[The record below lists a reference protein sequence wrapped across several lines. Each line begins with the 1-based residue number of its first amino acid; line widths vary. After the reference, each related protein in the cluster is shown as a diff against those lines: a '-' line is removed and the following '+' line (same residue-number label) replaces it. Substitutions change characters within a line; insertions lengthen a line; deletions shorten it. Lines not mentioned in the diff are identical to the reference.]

1 MLRQRGGAGSDPTPI
16 LYAVAAPRA
25 VKKAVLVV
33 EDDPGS
39 LLLTRTVLEEAGY
52 NVITAST
59 ADDALAQL
67 DQKLPA
73 LILMDVDLPGRDGL
87 SLTRLLKTMSPTTAI
102 PVVALTAHS
111 SLQRRQD
118 AMASGCIG
126 FIAKPIDIHSFPQRV
141 AEFIGET
148 DAG

>member
-1 MLRQRGGAGSDPTPI
+1 MQCQRLGAGSDPTSI
-16 LYAVAAPRA
+16 LLAVAP
-25 VKKAVLVV
+25 KKAVLVV
-33 EDDPGS
+33 EDDPAS
-39 LLLTRTVLEEAGY
+39 QLLTQTILQEAGY
-52 NVITAST
+52 EVLTARS

-67 DQKLPA
+67 DRKLPA

-118 AMASGCIG
+118 AMAAGCIG
-126 FIAKPIDIHSFPQRV
+126 FIAKPIDVHSFPERV
-141 AEFIGET
+141 AEFIGTPE
-148 DAG
+148 A

>member
-1 MLRQRGGAGSDPTPI
+1 MTPEKAGKT
-16 LYAVAAPRA
+16 
-25 VKKAVLVV
+25 AVLVV
-33 EDDPGS
+33 EDDPAS
-39 LLLTRTVLEEAGY
+39 QLLTRTVLEQAGY
-52 NVITAST
+52 EVLTAST

-67 DQKLPA
+67 DQRLPA

-118 AMASGCIG
+118 AAGCVG
-126 FIAKPIDIHSFPQRV
+126 FIAKPIDVHSLPERV
-141 AEFIGET
+141 AEFIGDVERGRAR
-148 DAG
+148 DS

>member
-1 MLRQRGGAGSDPTPI
+1 
-16 LYAVAAPRA
+16 VAP
-25 VKKAVLVV
+25 KNAVLLV
-33 EDDPGS
+33 EDDPAS
-39 LLLTRTVLEEAGY
+39 QLLTQTILEEAGY
-52 NVITAST
+52 EVLTART

-67 DQKLPA
+67 DRKLPA

-118 AMASGCIG
+118 AMAAGCIG
-126 FIAKPIDIHSFPQRV
+126 FIGKPIEVHSFPERV
-141 AEFIGET
+141 AEFI
-148 DAG
+148 AGAQIEPSP